1 MRAEGGCSLCGANRK
16 PRPSETPDSWWER
29 GLGFP
34 PHQASQPTGRKG
46 PRTGEAD
53 PDLRLD
59 STPARVTDYP
69 KLEILV
75 IVLICAHRWKFS
87 TLVLPTRLELILSS
101 PPSNVCPDCLARTAA
116 GGDSC
121 AVHPR
126 APPPPPAG
134 VATPAPRLR
143 IPACV
148 EHRAKYRFY
157 GSPFCSQSQSDN
169 CVTS

>member
-16 PRPSETPDSWWER
+16 PRPSETPDSWWQR

-34 PHQASQPTGRKG
+34 PRQASQPTGRKG

-126 APPPPPAG
+126 APHPHPQVWLLQRHASEF
-134 VATPAPRLR
+134 LR
-143 IPACV
+143 VLNTGQNTVSMA
-148 EHRAKYRFY
+148 HLSAHKAK
-157 GSPFCSQSQSDN
+157 
-169 CVTS
+169 VTIV